1 MIPKSTTAEASKEP
15 ELSIAPSA
23 PDNSENEVKTIDLSE
38 EEGSSEPEKGNE
50 GKSAP
55 YGKGHPSQSEDTEEN
70 TNAVVKVENENPSE
84 DFLIFS
90 EISSLVDLFKEENGT
105 EYDQGDEK
113 QQVRTE
119 LY

>member
-23 PDNSENEVKTIDLSE
+23 PGNSEKEVKTIDLSE
-38 EEGSSEPEKGNE
+38 EEGPSEPEKGNE
-50 GKSAP
+50 
-55 YGKGHPSQSEDTEEN
+55 EDTQEN

-90 EISSLVDLFKEENGT
+90 EISSLVDLFEEENGT